1 MKSKSAL
8 RAGGLAVALSLSL
21 AAGLS
26 SASCAGGRGQ
36 AQLETIALR
45 SGSVELLAELAR
57 TPEEQQTGLMYRT
70 ALADG
75 RGMLFVYES
84 DRRMAFWMKN
94 TLIPL
99 SIAFIGADGAIR
111 EIRDMEPRSEATVEA
126 TRYARYALEVP
137 QGWFARVG
145 LAVGDRFEFPPG
157 FPGP

>member
-1 MKSKSAL
+1 MKRISAL
-8 RAGGLAVALSLSL
+8 SISVLAIASAFCALASLS
-21 AAGLS
+21 
-26 SASCAGGRGQ
+26 SCVREKGQ
-36 AQLETIALR
+36 GQLDTIAIR
-45 SGSVELLAELAR
+45 SGSVELVVELAR
-57 TPEEQQTGLMYRT
+57 TPEEQQTGLMHRT

-99 SIAFIGADGAIR
+99 SIAFIGSDGVIR
-111 EIRDMEPRSEATVEA
+111 EIRDMEPRSEATIEA

-137 QGWFARVG
+137 QGWFSRAG
-145 LAVGDRFEFPPG
+145 LGVGDRFVFPPG

>member
-1 MKSKSAL
+1 MKRFSGMK
-8 RAGGLAVALSLSL
+8 AGGLALALAL

-26 SASCAGGRGQ
+26 AASCLRERGQ
-36 AQLETIALR
+36 ARLDTITIR
-45 SGSVELLAELAR
+45 SGAVELLVELAR
-57 TPEEQQTGLMYRT
+57 TPEEQQAGLMHRET
-70 ALADG
+70 LADG
-75 RGMLFVYES
+75 QGMLFVYES

-99 SIAFIGADGAIR
+99 SIAFIGADGVIR

-137 QGWFARVG
+137 QGWFGRAG